1 MKSPQAPADAVDF
14 HSEIATDFSAS
25 YKADANRLER
35 VRVWN
40 GLLDQY
46 AGGAKFA
53 YDIGCGPGVLSREVA
68 GRGIEVFAIDGAAGM
83 LAVSKKAAADAGLIN
98 IQFQQ
103 SRLPIADTSG
113 YRPADL
119 VLSSSVIEYLDSIP
133 EALRFLK
140 ALSRPGATIIFS
152 VSNKDSLSRR
162 LVRLVH
168 GLTGRPRY
176 FGLLKHFMNIQE
188 IQADLRT
195 VGLEYVEHRYFG
207 GADRMNSVL
216 GAVLPKRFASNM
228 IVVVARRPA

>member
-1 MKSPQAPADAVDF
+1 
-14 HSEIATDFSAS
+14 
-25 YKADANRLER
+25 
-35 VRVWN
+35 
-40 GLLDQY
+40 
-46 AGGAKFA
+46 
-53 YDIGCGPGVLSREVA
+53 
-68 GRGIEVFAIDGAAGM
+68 M

-133 EALRFLK
+133 EALRLLK